1 MINAKQEFINLCKEK
16 TPRCA
21 TITLKYWTED
31 IVSPSSIQELS
42 NVDLKCYYTP
52 EDMQEFLNELDFEYN
67 NGFGLQRLFGVVWFE
82 DGTWAER
89 GEYDGSEWWELR
101 EIPEIPDHL
110 KIR

>member
-1 MINAKQEFINLCKEK
+1 MINAKEEFISLCKEK

-21 TITLKYWTED
+21 TITLEYWSIEEGTVET
-31 IVSPSSIQELS
+31 PSI
-42 NVDLKCYYTP
+42 NLKCYYTP
-52 EDMQEFLNELDFEYN
+52 EDMQEFLNKLDFEYD

-101 EIPEIPDHL
+101 EMPEIPDHL